1 MNKKFLISEIFDNAL
16 IKYIESDKQK
26 NPKLDVDIYQNIIK
40 CLVFIYGD
48 LDLVNPHITKD
59 SKALI
64 ENMAK
69 FGYSKDNINSFFE
82 DFNNYDL
89 FNLTKKLI
97 DMFKCKKDVLEL
109 NEKYDLEFQSLLE
122 RIMEFEKNG
131 DLFSYYKEKLGQDDK
146 IEYLEIEPVYPE
158 QTKKRKNFYFQMDA
172 VNGFVSIMSILIFI
186 AIICIGVII
195 INIIVG

>member
-1 MNKKFLISEIFDNAL
+1 
-16 IKYIESDKQK
+16 
-26 NPKLDVDIYQNIIK
+26 
-40 CLVFIYGD
+40 
-48 LDLVNPHITKD
+48 
-59 SKALI
+59 
-64 ENMAK
+64 
-69 FGYSKDNINSFFE
+69 
-82 DFNNYDL
+82 
-89 FNLTKKLI
+89 
-97 DMFKCKKDVLEL
+97 
-109 NEKYDLEFQSLLE
+109 
-122 RIMEFEKNG
+122 MEFEKNG

>member
-122 RIMEFEKNG
+122 RIMEFEKNE